1 MRKHTVRLLLEGR
14 HGLSS
19 LPRQTTVQR
28 SKRVNTTVLRGVR
41 TQILHPSIC
50 EQSPINTIYSKYS

>member
-14 HGLSS
+14 HGPSS

-41 TQILHPSIC
+41 TQIIASFNMCTEPHKDNI
-50 EQSPINTIYSKYS
+50 